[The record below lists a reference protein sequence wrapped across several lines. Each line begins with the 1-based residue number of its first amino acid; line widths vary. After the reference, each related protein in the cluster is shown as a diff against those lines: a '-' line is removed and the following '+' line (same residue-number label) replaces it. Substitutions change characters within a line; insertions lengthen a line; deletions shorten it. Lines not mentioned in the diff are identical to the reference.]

1 MPGRDLNLTLI
12 IDGCRRGNRNSQR
25 KLYEHFYGYGMNIS
39 LRYGRNREEAL
50 EILND
55 AFLKALTNLDKYD
68 SNYPFKGWLRRIL
81 INSAIDYHRANHKH
95 PPHLE
100 LISTIDVSEEEIEMP
115 KMSREEDMLPI
126 LQELSPAYRMVF
138 NLFVIEDYKHHEIAE
153 KLGISVSTSRSNF
166 IRAKQK
172 LRSIMI
178 KKGAQEAGNN
188 NHSRK
193 TN

>member
-1 MPGRDLNLTLI
+1 ME
-12 IDGCRRGNRNSQR
+12 GCRRGNRNSQR

-39 LRYGRNREEAL
+39 LRYGKNREEAL

-68 SNYPFKGWLRRIL
+68 SDYPFKGWLRRIL

-100 LISTIDVSEEEIEMP
+100 LVSTMDVSEDEIDMP
-115 KMSREEDMLPI
+115 KISPEEDMLPI
-126 LQELSPAYRMVF
+126 LRELSPAYRMVF
-138 NLFVIEDYKHHEIAE
+138 NLFVMEGYKHHEIAAQ
-153 KLGISVSTSRSNF
+153 LGISVSTSRSNF

-172 LRSIMI
+172 LRNII
-178 KKGAQEAGNN
+178 LKQRAKETGKNN
-188 NHSRK
+188 QSRK
-193 TN
+193 RNG